1 MTSQTAI
8 YPSLDS
14 RVVFITG
21 GGTGIGASLT
31 RAFSAQGA
39 KVAFVDIAEDDSRRL
54 VSEIERETGRQPL
67 FIPCDI
73 RDVPALQH
81 AIAETQAALGDVG
94 VLVNNAAN
102 DDRHRLEDVTLEY
115 WNDRIA
121 INQRPMFFAAQAVV
135 PQMRRL
141 GGGSIINFGSVSWR
155 MGTAN
160 VPVYASAKAAAH
172 GLTRSLARDLG
183 GDGIRANTV
192 VPGWVMTDRQKRLW
206 VTPEGEQVIE
216 ANQFLK
222 GRVQPEHVAAMAVF
236 LAADDS
242 AMCNAQ
248 EFIVDGGWV

>member
-8 YPSLDS
+8 YPSLDG

-39 KVAFVDIAEDDSRRL
+39 KVAFVDIAEDDSNRL
-54 VSEIERETGRQPL
+54 VADIERETGRQPL

-73 RDVPALQH
+73 RDVPALQG
-81 AIAETQAALGDVG
+81 AIAETRDALGDVG

-102 DDRHRLEDVTLEY
+102 DDRHRLEEVTLEY

-206 VTPEGEQVIE
+206 VTPEGEKVID